1 LTTYNGRPLH
11 PQTHGKIERYHRSMK
26 SVVKLNTF
34 FFPWELE
41 QAVADFVVYYNTQRY
56 HESLDNLTPE
66 DVYLG
71 RKEEVLT
78 QRERIKQQTL
88 QQRRTTHQ
96 QMVMQAF

>member
-1 LTTYNGRPLH
+1 
-11 PQTHGKIERYHRSMK
+11 MK

-34 FFPWELE
+34 FFPWELDR
-41 QAVADFVVYYNTQRY
+41 AVADFVVYYNTQRY

-78 QRERIKQQTL
+78 QREFIKHQTL
-88 QQRRTTHQ
+88 QQRRATHQ
-96 QMVMQAF
+96 QVVMQAF